1 MIFALSLRFKRIYHM
16 KKMKLREF
24 LLTAVIAVM
33 SIGTMNA
40 QSIDEKAAY
49 DEAMNSGT
57 VQAWNTFL
65 NEFPQ
70 GRYAEQARKLRDAA
84 IVNAYCN
91 EKVTLEALA
100 TYMDSSSV
108 FEPRIK
114 LFYGNLVNNPTHSY
128 RIEHLD
134 VGFNGCTGRVD
145 EQVTMADGSKRN
157 NTFIF
162 NNQGLLTQ
170 SSIQGSKGTKTVVD
184 YTYSYD
190 NLHGYSLKQSKRK
203 GKTINF
209 APIFDENDRRVALK
223 GDNGTRQDFT
233 FNEKGQLTKLVITQE
248 KNDKRTLLYKDG
260 YVIREEV
267 GDKVFRYH
275 YDFDTATG
283 KKFLIAIKELKGNDV
298 VHERTFDYDIDTHG
312 RYTRVAIALDG
323 KPQMT
328 ITRSY
333 SL

>member
-1 MIFALSLRFKRIYHM
+1 MMKRF
-16 KKMKLREF
+16 LF
-24 LLTAVIAVM
+24 LTVTALLTICAM
-33 SIGTMNA
+33 SA
-40 QSIDEKAAY
+40 QSQDEKTAY
-49 DEAMNSGT
+49 DEAMKTGT

-65 NEFPQ
+65 DEFPQ
-70 GRYAEQARKLRDAA
+70 GHYAEQARKLRDAA
-84 IVNAYCN
+84 IVNVYCN
-91 EKVTLEALA
+91 DNVPLEALA
-100 TYMDSSSV
+100 AYMDTSSV

-114 LFYGNLVNNPTHSY
+114 LFYSNLVNNPTHSY

-145 EQVTMADGSKRN
+145 EQVIMADGSKRA

-170 SSIQGSKGTKTVVD
+170 SSIQGSKGVKTVVN

-190 NLHGYSLKQSKRK
+190 NLHGFSLKQSKRK

-223 GDNGTRQDFT
+223 GDNGSRQDFT

-248 KNDKRTLLYKDG
+248 KSDKRTLLYKDG

-312 RYTRVAIALDG
+312 RYTRVTVTLDG